1 MPLFWIYVQ
10 ILLYFWET
18 AFRQVPWAFLKKSLG
33 IHNFISLWPACTCVF
48 VKKDK
53 KAPLLSLGRDFFWQL
68 LSFYPFVCKS
78 HVNVWCRPAA
88 TVLFKPN
95 RLSQGKTRLQR
106 ESTCL
111 LLCNPGLRVER
122 TAKKGE
128 STSWQTNLSG
138 FSKGGLGFFSF
149 CAS

>member
-1 MPLFWIYVQ
+1 MCLIKGRKEPLSVLYSFFW
-10 ILLYFWET
+10 
-18 AFRQVPWAFLKKSLG
+18 KK
-33 IHNFISLWPACTCVF
+33 
-48 VKKDK
+48 
-53 KAPLLSLGRDFFWQL
+53 PLWQL

-88 TVLFKPN
+88 AVLFKPN
-95 RLSQGKTRLQR
+95 RLSQAKTRLQR

-111 LLCNPGLRVER
+111 PLCNPGLRVER
-122 TAKKGE
+122 AAKKGE

-149 CAS
+149 VHLRERCSHGIKDADTYF